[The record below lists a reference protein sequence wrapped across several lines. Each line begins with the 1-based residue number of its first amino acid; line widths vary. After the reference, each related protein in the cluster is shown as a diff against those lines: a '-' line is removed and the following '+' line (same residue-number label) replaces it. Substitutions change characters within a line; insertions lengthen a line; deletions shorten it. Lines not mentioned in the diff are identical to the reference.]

1 MESTKLNDVVIYT
14 SAARTATS
22 SVDRDD
28 RHHPRVGMH
37 LIIDVTAIA
46 ATPSVVPS
54 IQGYDATSNKY
65 YDILVGAAITATGT
79 TVLKVFPGATPAANT
94 VANDFMP
101 GRWRLLMTHADA
113 DSITFSVAVQMM

>member
-1 MESTKLNDVVIYT
+1 MESTQINDAIIYD

-22 SVDRDD
+22 NVVRDD
-28 RHHPRVGMH
+28 RNHPRRGMH

-54 IQGYDATSNKY
+54 IQGFDGVSGKY
-65 YDILVGAAITATGT
+65 YDILVGAAIVATGT
-79 TVLKVFPGATPAANT
+79 TILKVFPGATIVANL

-113 DSITFSVAVQMM
+113 DSITYSVSAQMV